1 MTKGE
6 LLKELE
12 GLDDDAV
19 IYVTGCTETNEY
31 FHIRGVTDKV
41 TGADVQ
47 NEVTLVCEKKKKK

>member
-19 IYVTGCTETNEY
+19 VYVTGCTETNEY
-31 FHIRGVTDKV
+31 LHIREVTDKV

-47 NEVTLVCEKKKKK
+47 NETTLVCG

>member
-31 FHIRGVTDKV
+31 FHIRGATDKV

-47 NEVTLVCEKKKKK
+47 NEITLLCE